1 MKKIIYII
9 LAIAV
14 IGGGAYAWFYFS
26 KQTGSSAQPSAS
38 LPSVQSQSQA
48 QAPAARQTA
57 SLSNSITDS
66 FPKTETINIGTGSG
80 SVEVKNFYNIA
91 ADTEEGFVIIEDTSD
106 YQIAYDRSTSNFYI
120 YMRSITAQQSK
131 AEDHLLSILGIGQQD
146 ICKLN
151 VFVLQLG
158 HQQGTGLSFCA
169 NKVK

>member
-9 LAIAV
+9 LALAV

-26 KQTGSSAQPSAS
+26 KRNGTGTQPASS
-38 LPSVQSQSQA
+38 LPAVQSQPQA
-48 QAPAARQTA
+48 QAPASQQSA

-80 SVEVKNFYNIA
+80 SIEVKNFYNIA
-91 ADTEEGFVIIEDTSD
+91 ADTEEGFVIIEDASD

-120 YMRSITAQQSK
+120 SMKSITAQQSK
-131 AEDHLLSILGIGQQD
+131 AEDRLLAILGIGQND
-146 ICKLN
+146 ICRLN
-151 VFVLQLG
+151 VLVLQPG
-158 HQQGTGLSFCA
+158 QQQGTGLSFCA